1 MKIMTR
7 RGLDG
12 EQILKVTGVES
23 FFKLFQP
30 IQPPKE
36 GTVGINEYEEMK
48 EVRPHCVGS
57 CSW

>member
-1 MKIMTR
+1 MTR